1 MLVHLGDSNEWN
13 GRRIARGEWEIEWS
27 IEFCT
32 STSFC
37 QTVRGIFAAQ

>member
-1 MLVHLGDSNEWN
+1 M
-13 GRRIARGEWEIEWS
+13 ARGEWEIEWS